1 MFLSSDPIREEET
14 LMSELQGP
22 RIPGEEGSRRS
33 RPLGWIIGGLIALLL
48 LALLIPFA
56 CQALGGGSD
65 PQSGGSGAQERAEAQ
80 GADTAQGGAEGGD
93 DASAA
98 AGENARAES
107 KGAGASR
114 DGEEAAVET
123 DRGEETSGGRAGA
136 RTGGDLPETGGMSP
150 AVLPPLG
157 GVALVMAAG
166 LSTLVRRRIAGRV

>member
-1 MFLSSDPIREEET
+1 MFPSNDPIREEVT

-22 RIPGEEGSRRS
+22 RIPGEEGPRRR

-65 PQSGGSGAQERAEAQ
+65 PQSGGSGAQERTDAQ
-80 GADTAQGGAEGGD
+80 DADTAQGGTEGGNNVAVAENTRED
-93 DASAA
+93 SKGGGASQDGEAA
-98 AGENARAES
+98 AA
-107 KGAGASR
+107 
-114 DGEEAAVET
+114 ET
-123 DRGEETSGGRAGA
+123 DRGAETSGGRAGA

-150 AVLPPLG
+150 AVLPLG